1 MKKTIITRI
10 ILIILIILWMYLV
23 FGFSGQDGEQSSGI
37 SYKIS
42 MILTGNNEDIA
53 IIIEPYV
60 RKVAHFAEYAVGA
73 ILIYLLLYTFPKIS
87 SKIRNI
93 SSIIITIIYAI
104 SDEIHQLYIPGR
116 EGKIVD
122 VYIDTLGIITG
133 VIFIN
138 IIIKIFNKKLINKK
152 INV

>member
-1 MKKTIITRI
+1 MKKTIIIRI

-23 FGFSGQDGEQSSGI
+23 FGFSGQDGEESSGI

-42 MILTGNNEDIA
+42 MLITGNNEEVA
-53 IIIEPYV
+53 KIIEPYV
-60 RKVAHFAEYAVGA
+60 RKIAHFSEYAVGV
-73 ILIYLLLYTFPKIS
+73 ILFFLLLNTFPKITLKLKNILS
-87 SKIRNI
+87 S
-93 SSIIITIIYAI
+93 IITIIYAI

-138 IIIKIFNKKLINKK
+138 IIIKIINKKLI
-152 INV
+152 

>member
-1 MKKTIITRI
+1 MKKIIITRI

-42 MILTGNNEDIA
+42 MILTGNNEEIA

-60 RKVAHFAEYAVGA
+60 RKVAHFAEYAIGA
-73 ILIYLLLYTFPKIS
+73 ILIYLLLYTFQKIS

-138 IIIKIFNKKLINKK
+138 ILIKIFRNTNK

>member
-42 MILTGNNEDIA
+42 MILTGNNEEIA

-60 RKVAHFAEYAVGA
+60 RKVAHFAEYAIGA
-73 ILIYLLLYTFPKIS
+73 ILIYLLLYTFQKIS

-116 EGKIVD
+116 ERKIVD

-138 IIIKIFNKKLINKK
+138 IIIKIFRNTNK

>member
-1 MKKTIITRI
+1 MKKIIITRI

-42 MILTGNNEDIA
+42 MILTGNNEEIA

-60 RKVAHFAEYAVGA
+60 RKVAHFAEYAIGA
-73 ILIYLLLYTFPKIS
+73 ILIYLLLYTFQKIS

-138 IIIKIFNKKLINKK
+138 IVIKIFNRNNK

>member
-10 ILIILIILWMYLV
+10 ILIILIILWMNLV

-42 MILTGNNEDIA
+42 MILTGNNEEIS

-87 SKIRNI
+87 SKIRTI

-138 IIIKIFNKKLINKK
+138 ILIKIFRNTNK